1 MRWVETRCI
10 ASLDSE
16 IPEGIILSILTDYE
30 KADVEK
36 VIEEIIY
43 KLQKASKRESQLNK
57 SIQQLLVL
65 SRLRKFDK
73 KIEQKINN
81 MPIIYDISNAN
92 PPLPAPKGSL
102 RGGLESFGPW
112 EKTDGLY
119 NEGIREGRKEGVQ
132 EGIERRGVEI
142 ALNLIREGLD
152 SSTISKVTGL
162 TISQIEALRQV
173 Y

>member
-1 MRWVETRCI
+1 MLGRDAMRWVETRCI

-92 PPLPAPKGSL
+92 PPLPAPKVLGTPS
-102 RGGLESFGPW
+102 
-112 EKTDGLY
+112 
-119 NEGIREGRKEGVQ
+119 GRIGVLWAL
-132 EGIERRGVEI
+132 GKNRRTV
-142 ALNLIREGLD
+142 
-152 SSTISKVTGL
+152 
-162 TISQIEALRQV
+162 
-173 Y
+173 